1 MHNKIDRILECPM
14 KPQNAPI
21 TDTDVEIDDLPN
33 QSCGSDMAWSWGRA
47 AFSDRERDLESIRST
62 EVSISTSI
70 LHSDPYS
77 SVVL

>member
-1 MHNKIDRILECPM
+1 MHNKLDRILECPM

-33 QSCGSDMAWSWGRA
+33 QSCGSDMAWSRGRA
-47 AFSDRERDLESIRST
+47 AIFRQGETLNDSV